1 MLRLSKKADYAIVA
15 LSHLQATQ
23 IPASARI
30 IADRYHLSAQMLA
43 NVLKMLAATGILN
56 SKRGVA
62 GGYTL
67 GRDPRLIYIGDVL
80 DVIDGPFHI
89 SDCANVLTKCDAESS
104 CPAKVPMMMIHQ
116 KIKDFVDNLSLN
128 DIVNE
133 QAFRDLK
140 INACHAQPEP
150 IANNER

>member
-43 NVLKMLAATGILN
+43 NVLKMLANTGILN
-56 SKRGVA
+56 SKRGAA

-67 GRDPRLIYIGDVL
+67 GKDPDQIFIGDVI
-80 DVIDGPFHI
+80 DVIDGPMHI
-89 SDCANVLTKCDAESS
+89 SDCANVSAKCDAEYS

-116 KIKDFVDNLSLN
+116 KIKDFVDNLTLK
-128 DIVNE
+128 DILNE
-133 QAFRDLK
+133 QVFQGLNIDT
-140 INACHAQPEP
+140 C
-150 IANNER
+150 NENLNP

>member
-15 LSHLQATQ
+15 LSHLRATQ
-23 IPASARI
+23 TPASARI
-30 IADRYHLSAQMLA
+30 ISDRYHLSTQMLA
-43 NVLKMLAATGILN
+43 NVLKMLAAKGILN

-67 GRDPRLIYIGDVL
+67 GMDPNEIFIGDVI

-89 SDCANVLTKCDAESS
+89 SDCANVSTKCDAEYS
-104 CPAKVPMMMIHQ
+104 CPAKIPMMMIHQ
-116 KIKDFVDNLSLN
+116 KIKNFVDNLTLN

-133 QAFRDLK
+133 QVFQNLDISNCNEPFK
-140 INACHAQPEP
+140 P
-150 IANNER
+150 IATNE